1 MMQPAQIETSPI
13 TLVWDIGTAY
23 ELFISLNVLHN
34 PERHGLRASWAA
46 GVRSRIPPT
55 ERKFLEEVIPFMSCC
70 PASWVYRLPQPKDA
84 ISAIWAL
91 RQIPAEK
98 RMLELLDV
106 ECWDKPQIRE
116 IVLKIAAQ
124 RSWSNHDLAAF
135 KEIFQEKHMEET
147 KGVDKYLDWWARPE
161 EFGEAMVA
169 ALQAYHLAF
178 FSEEEK
184 RVAPILQ
191 AGLERAKEKA
201 QRLSVPDLI
210 VELSQGLHLDEL
222 KVKELIIIPAFWTTP
237 LVVVDEINEDLGIF
251 LFGARP
257 ATMSAIP
264 GELVPDGLLRA
275 LKALADPTR
284 LKIIHFLTH
293 EELTP
298 SELSR
303 RLSLR
308 APTVTHHLSELRLAG
323 LVNLTMRGQEKLY
336 SSRLEAIAE
345 AFGNLQ
351 EFLKVGEGLRPA
363 PTKDK

>member
-1 MMQPAQIETSPI
+1 MTKTNAGESAPMSLI
-13 TLVWDIGTAY
+13 WDIGTAY

-34 PERHGLRASWAA
+34 PEHHGLRASWAA

-55 ERKFLEEVIPFMSCC
+55 ERKFLEEVMLFVSH
-70 PASWVYRLPQPKDA
+70 PASWVYRLPEPKD
-84 ISAIWAL
+84 SMTAIWAL

-98 RMLELLDV
+98 RMFELLDV
-106 ECWDKPQIRE
+106 EHWDHPEARE
-116 IVLKIAAQ
+116 IVTRIAAQ
-124 RSWSNHDLAAF
+124 RSWSNRDLATM
-135 KEIFQEKHMEET
+135 KEICKEKCEE
-147 KGVDKYLDWWARPE
+147 GADVGKYLDWWARPE

-169 ALQAYHLAF
+169 GLQAYYMAF

-184 RVAPILQ
+184 RIAPVLQ
-191 AGLERAKEKA
+191 AGLELAKQKA
-201 QRLSVPDLI
+201 ERMSIPDLI
-210 VELSQGLHLDEL
+210 VDLSQGLHFSDLT
-222 KVKELIIIPAFWTTP
+222 VKELIVVPIFCTTP
-237 LVVVDEINEDLGIF
+237 LVIMDEIDENQGIF

-303 RLSLR
+303 RLNLR
-308 APTVTHHLSELRLAG
+308 APTLTHHLSELRLAG
-323 LVNLTMRGQEKLY
+323 LVNLTMNGQEKRY
-336 SSRLEAIAE
+336 STRLEAMTGT
-345 AFGNLQ
+345 FNNLQ
-351 EFLKVGEGLRPA
+351 DFLKSAEE
-363 PTKDK
+363 K